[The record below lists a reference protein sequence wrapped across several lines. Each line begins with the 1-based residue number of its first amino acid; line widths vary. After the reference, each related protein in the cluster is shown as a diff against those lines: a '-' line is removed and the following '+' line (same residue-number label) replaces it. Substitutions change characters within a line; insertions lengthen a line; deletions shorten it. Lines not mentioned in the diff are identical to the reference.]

1 MADAEPG
8 TAAAVPAPAGPPS
21 ADHGPSSAD
30 SHRLSAA
37 PGPPAADPARRTG
50 GATELR
56 RLLEIVALCG
66 LVVAQPLL
74 DVVGRSPDFF
84 LFHGAGTAEILL
96 LVAFY
101 VVVPPLVC
109 WLPGALI
116 GLAGPPARRT
126 AHLVTVG
133 LLLVALAVQVGK
145 HLLPIRGVSLLAA
158 ALLAGAAATWAYR
171 RWGGLGQLLRLA
183 AVGPAVFVMLFVF
196 TSPASA
202 VVLGSE
208 RTSAGPGTA
217 TGDGEHPPVVVLI
230 LDELPLLSLLGP
242 DGQIDAERYPNFAE
256 LAAGS
261 TWYRNATAVSG
272 WTPYALPAML
282 SGRYPER
289 EVAPHYSQHPDNLFS
304 ALGGTYQIRA
314 QESITELCTPSRCE
328 TESATAALP
337 VLFQETAALLGQILS
352 PVESHDDPAAGFREP
367 TRRDAGL
374 AGGDA
379 PTDPRFRFDA
389 LDDNQPARFT
399 TFIDG
404 LATPDEGP
412 TLHFLHLLMP
422 HAPWSYLP
430 SGVRYEAP
438 EDFPNEGA
446 GWVELARQRH
456 LAQLGYT
463 DGLIGQ
469 TLAALRSSGRY
480 DDALLVVT
488 ADHGVSFTLGEQGRG
503 MGAVRAAPAEV
514 LWVPT
519 FVKEPGQQAGRVDD
533 RNWEHVD
540 LLPTIAAHAGID
552 LPFEVDGRCGSC
564 PPRER
569 ADKQFRDVPGQPVT
583 VPGPATFTALTTGQA
598 GPPLPAPLVPEL
610 VGRAVAELPVTDD
623 GDRATIS
630 NADSYT
636 DVDPASGNLPALAYG
651 ELPDR
656 VTTGA
661 PLAVAVNGRIAT
673 VVPAMAPDAEGRRF
687 AALITDESLWRPGD
701 NRVEIFEVVGD
712 GTELR
717 RRTD

>member
-8 TAAAVPAPAGPPS
+8 TAAAVPAP
-21 ADHGPSSAD
+21 
-30 SHRLSAA
+30 
-37 PGPPAADPARRTG
+37 RTQRS
-50 GATELR
+50 TELR

-84 LFHGAGTAEILL
+84 LFHGAGTTEILL

-116 GLAGPPARRT
+116 GLAGPPVRRT

-145 HLLPIRGVSLLAA
+145 HLLPIRGLPLLTAALLAA
-158 ALLAGAAATWAYR
+158 AAVTWAYQ

-183 AVGPAVFVMLFVF
+183 AVGPAVFVVLFVF

-208 RTSAGPGTA
+208 QTSAGPGTA

-242 DGQIDAERYPNFAE
+242 DGRIDAERYPHFAE

-304 ALGGTYQIRA
+304 ALGGTYQVRA
-314 QESITELCTPSRCE
+314 QESITELCAPSRCAAE
-328 TESATAALP
+328 PTTAALP

-352 PVESHDDPAAGFREP
+352 PVENHDDPTASFREP

-374 AGGDA
+374 TGTAAAGVDA

-399 TFIDG
+399 TFLDG
-404 LATPDEGP
+404 LATPDQGP

-569 ADKQFRDVPGQPVT
+569 ADKQFRDVPGEPVT

-610 VGRAVAELPVTDD
+610 VGRPVTDLPVTDD
-623 GDRATIS
+623 GVRASVS
-630 NADSYT
+630 NAGSYT

-651 ELPDR
+651 ELPDQ

-673 VVPAMAPDAEGRRF
+673 VVPALAPDAKGRRF
-687 AALITDESLWRPGD
+687 AALITDESLWRSGD

-712 GTELR
+712 GTELL